1 MFITK
6 IHELIRLMV
15 VYRIS
20 KKEYIQDLSGIGAGL
35 HGGRWNPKGLNMV
48 YTSGSIALA
57 SLEYLVH
64 NYHLLSTT
72 TVCLAKIEIGMPGE
86 IMEYS
91 IEKLPTGWNEQMRS
105 LVSTQNIG
113 KKMLLARNNYVLK
126 VPSAVVPGE
135 FNLLLN
141 PLHAHHAQT
150 KVMEMI
156 DPFIFDQRVLNLG

>member
-1 MFITK
+1 MF
-6 IHELIRLMV
+6 

-20 KKEYIQDLSGIGAGL
+20 KEEYINDLSGIGAGL

-72 TVCLAKIEIGMPGE
+72 TVCLAKIKIGTLEKIIEYPIGE
-86 IMEYS
+86 
-91 IEKLPTGWNEQMRS
+91 LPKGWNVQLNS
-105 LVSTQNIG
+105 LVSTQNMG
-113 KKMLLARNNYVLK
+113 KKFLLAHNNYVLK

-135 FNLLLN
+135 FNYLLN
-141 PLHAHHAQT
+141 PTHLHHANT
-150 KVMEMI
+150 NIVEVI
-156 DPFIFDQRVLNLG
+156 NPFAFDQRILNLG

>member
-1 MFITK
+1 MF
-6 IHELIRLMV
+6 

-20 KKEYIQDLSGIGAGL
+20 KEEYINDLSGIGAGL

-72 TVCLAKIEIGMPGE
+72 TVCLAKIAIGMPKK
-86 IMEYS
+86 IIEYQPD
-91 IEKLPTGWNEQMRS
+91 ELPKDWNVQMNS
-105 LVSTQNIG
+105 LMKTQNMG
-113 KKMLLARNNYVLK
+113 KKFLQEQNSYVLK

-135 FNLLLN
+135 FNYLLN
-141 PLHAHHAQT
+141 PTHLHHANT
-150 KVMEMI
+150 NIVEII
-156 DPFIFDQRVLNLG
+156 DPFVFDQRLLDLG